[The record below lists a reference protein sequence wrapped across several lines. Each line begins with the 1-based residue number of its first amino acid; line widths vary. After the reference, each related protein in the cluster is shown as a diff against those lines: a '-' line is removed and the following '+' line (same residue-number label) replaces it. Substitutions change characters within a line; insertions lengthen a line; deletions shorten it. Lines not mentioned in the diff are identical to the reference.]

1 VNPKTKYDTIIVGAG
16 SAGAILADRLSEN
29 PHNSVLLLEA
39 GPDYP
44 DFGSIPDE
52 VKYGYG
58 RGQMVWSN
66 VVNEHRWSFVARY
79 TDKAKPGIVPRGK
92 VVGGSSAVNAQIF
105 LRGIPDDYDK
115 WASLGND
122 RWSFKDLLPFFRMV
136 ENDIDYADD
145 FHGTNGPIIVR
156 RFKPDEW
163 NDDQRAFFE
172 AARAIGFPEC
182 PDHNTPDS
190 TGVGPT
196 PLNNHRRIRWSTAIG
211 YLDPVRQRPNLT
223 IVPYCLVRRVLLAGS
238 RAVGVS
244 VEIGGETL
252 ELEGTDIILSA
263 GAVGSPHLLLLS
275 GIGPG
280 QHLREDG
287 VPVKQELLGVGR
299 NLRDHPQVRMS
310 WKPHDIDTVKSNIPG
325 IQITLRYTAT
335 SSHLRDDMLIHPA
348 SPKKIGFETKE
359 GHVPLEPETLMVV
372 CLNLALG
379 SGNLRLRDS
388 DPRIQPFLDY
398 NYLQEEFDI
407 DRMREG
413 VRIAIKLS
421 KSQQWSRLVGERVT
435 PTDQELETDEAL
447 NEWLRHSVQTSHH
460 ISGTCKMGPLSDPMA
475 VVDQF
480 GKVHGLNNLRV
491 ADASIM
497 PDCIRANTNATA
509 MVIGERIAAFINEGL

>member
-1 VNPKTKYDTIIVGAG
+1 VNRQSKYDTIIVGAG
-16 SAGAILADRLSEN
+16 SAGAILAARLSED
-29 PHNSVLLLEA
+29 PHHSVLLLEA

-44 DFGSIPDE
+44 DFENMPTE

-79 TDKAKPGIVPRGK
+79 TDEAKPGIVPRGK

-115 WASLGND
+115 WASWGND
-122 RWSFKDLLPFFRMV
+122 SWGFKDLLPFFRMV
-136 ENDIDYADD
+136 ENDIDFAGD
-145 FHGTNGPIIVR
+145 FHGTDGPIIVR
-156 RFKPDEW
+156 RFKPNEW
-163 NDDQRAFFE
+163 NDDQRAFFK
-172 AARAIGFPEC
+172 AARALGFPEC
-182 PDHNTPDS
+182 SDHNTPDS

-196 PLNNHRRIRWSTAIG
+196 PLNNHGRIRWSTAIG
-211 YLDPVRQRPNLT
+211 YLNPVRHRPNLT
-223 IVPYCLVRRVLLAGS
+223 ILPNCLVQRVVLDGN
-238 RAVGVS
+238 RALGVS
-244 VEIGGETL
+244 VETDGETL
-252 ELEGTDIILSA
+252 DLEGNDIVLSA

-280 QHLREDG
+280 EHLREVG
-287 VPVKQELLGVGR
+287 VPVKQALPGVGK
-299 NLRDHPQVRMS
+299 NLRDHPHVRMS
-310 WKPHDIDTVKSNIPG
+310 WKPHDLDDVKSNIPG
-325 IQITLRYTAT
+325 IQITLRYTA
-335 SSHLRDDMLIHPA
+335 SGSHLRNDMLIHPA
-348 SPKKIGFETKE
+348 SPKKIDVETKDD
-359 GHVPLEPETLMVV
+359 HVPPEPRALMVV
-372 CLNLALG
+372 CLNLAVG
-379 SGNLRLRDS
+379 SGSLRLRDS

-398 NYLQEEFDI
+398 NYLQQEFDM

-421 KSQQWSRLVGERVT
+421 ESQEWSRLVGERVT

-447 NEWLRHSVQTSHH
+447 NEWLRHSVETSHH
-460 ISGTCKMGPLSDPMA
+460 ISGTCKMGPSSDPMA

-497 PDCIRANTNATA
+497 PDCTRANTNATA
-509 MVIGERIAAFINEGL
+509 MVIGERIAAFIREGL